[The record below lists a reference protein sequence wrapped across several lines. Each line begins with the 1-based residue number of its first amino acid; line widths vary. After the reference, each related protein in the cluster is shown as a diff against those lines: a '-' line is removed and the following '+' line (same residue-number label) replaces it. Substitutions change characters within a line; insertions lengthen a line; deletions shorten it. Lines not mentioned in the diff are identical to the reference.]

1 MTRDSRSMIHE
12 VIGWGGLAVVLGA
25 GALAYLGLI
34 PTLWAA
40 LVVLVAVAATL
51 EPETAPRGRGGR

>member
-1 MTRDSRSMIHE
+1 MIRE
-12 VIGWGGLAVVLGA
+12 VIGWSGLAVVLAA
-25 GALAYLGLI
+25 GALAYLGIL
-34 PTLWAA
+34 PALWAA

>member
-1 MTRDSRSMIHE
+1 MIRE
-12 VIGWGGLAVVLGA
+12 VIGWSGLAVVLAA
-25 GALAYLGLI
+25 GALAYLGIL